1 MNQLETLPDT
11 VFDVDAVRRDFPIL
25 RQSVNEH
32 PLVYLDNAAT
42 TQKPN
47 RVIDAISHY
56 YRHDNANVHRGAH
69 TLSDRA
75 TLAFEGART
84 SVQQFINA
92 PSQDQIIW
100 TRGCT
105 EAINLVAQCFA
116 AKRFQAGDEILVS
129 GMAHHSNIVP
139 WQMAA
144 ETCGA
149 RVIPIPVTDASEL
162 DMEGFKQLLGP
173 RTRLVA
179 LEHVSN
185 AMGTINPV
193 QEIITLS
200 HEAGAQVLV
209 DGAQAMAHWPLDV
222 LAMDADF
229 YAFSGHKM
237 FGPTGIGVLYGKR
250 EWLESMPPYQ
260 GGGEMIES
268 VSFERTRYNQLP
280 YKFEAGTPDI
290 AGAIGL
296 AAAIDYLN
304 SLDRKAAAEHEC
316 ELLDH
321 ALSLAADLPGF
332 TLIGRARHKTSVLSF
347 LLAGSHPHDV
357 GTLLDQQGIAV
368 RTGNHCTQPI
378 MDQLS
383 IPGTVRASFSIYN
396 THREVELLFTGL
408 RKAQT
413 FL

>member
-1 MNQLETLPDT
+1 MNQLETLPET
-11 VFDVDAVRRDFPIL
+11 LSETMPETMSESMSESMSETTFDVEAVRRDFPIL
-25 RQSVNEH
+25 QQSVNGH

-69 TLSDRA
+69 ALSDRA
-75 TLAFEGART
+75 TLAFEGARA

-116 AKRFQAGDEILVS
+116 AKRFQPGDEILVS
-129 GMAHHSNIVP
+129 GMAHHANIVP

-144 ETCGA
+144 EACGA

-193 QEIITLS
+193 AEIIALA

-209 DGAQAMAHWPLDV
+209 DGAQAIAH
-222 LAMDADF
+222 
-229 YAFSGHKM
+229 
-237 FGPTGIGVLYGKR
+237 
-250 EWLESMPPYQ
+250 
-260 GGGEMIES
+260 
-268 VSFERTRYNQLP
+268 
-280 YKFEAGTPDI
+280 
-290 AGAIGL
+290 
-296 AAAIDYLN
+296 
-304 SLDRKAAAEHEC
+304 
-316 ELLDH
+316 
-321 ALSLAADLPGF
+321 
-332 TLIGRARHKTSVLSF
+332 
-347 LLAGSHPHDV
+347 
-357 GTLLDQQGIAV
+357 
-368 RTGNHCTQPI
+368 
-378 MDQLS
+378 
-383 IPGTVRASFSIYN
+383 
-396 THREVELLFTGL
+396 
-408 RKAQT
+408 
-413 FL
+413 